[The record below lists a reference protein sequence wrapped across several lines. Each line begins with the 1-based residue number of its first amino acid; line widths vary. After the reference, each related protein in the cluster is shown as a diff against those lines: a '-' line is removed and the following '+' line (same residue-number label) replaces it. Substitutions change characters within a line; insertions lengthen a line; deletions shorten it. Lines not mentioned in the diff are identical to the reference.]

1 VRADPG
7 LHRLASMLDDLSLLT
22 SLHRQVVVVESG
34 RADLLEIT
42 DELEARCRADG
53 CWSAVGQ
60 AWGRLDFGR
69 VATTRS

>member
-1 VRADPG
+1 M
-7 LHRLASMLDDLSLLT
+7 ASMLDDLSLLT
-22 SLHRQVVVVESG
+22 SLHRQVGVESG
-34 RADLLEIT
+34 RADLLEVT
-42 DELEARCRADG
+42 DELEVRCRADG